1 MRSSPETQQLVKEMC
16 PLDSCRL
23 LFKLAVK
30 LDMVMNVLAAGMEI
44 PDEQVRTLRSR
55 CVQDV
60 KKPAAV
66 SCWKTPS
73 AIKEAACDHLY
84 PVQILRR
91 KTKNKSPRKK

>member
-1 MRSSPETQQLVKEMC
+1 MRTSPETQQLVKEMC
-16 PLDSCRL
+16 PLDNCRL
-23 LFKLAVK
+23 LFKPAVEQG
-30 LDMVMNVLAAGMEI
+30 MVMNVLAAGMEI
-44 PDEQVRTLRSR
+44 PDEQLRTLRSR

-66 SCWKTPS
+66 SCWTTPS

-84 PVQILRR
+84 PVQILRC